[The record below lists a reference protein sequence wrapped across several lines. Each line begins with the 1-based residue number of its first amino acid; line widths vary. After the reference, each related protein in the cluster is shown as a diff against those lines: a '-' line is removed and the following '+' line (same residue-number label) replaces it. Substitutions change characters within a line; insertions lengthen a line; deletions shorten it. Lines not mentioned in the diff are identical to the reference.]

1 MKFTVAPLVIL
12 LLCGQALSQEKTD
25 AMLFGDVKSAVSGE
39 HIPHASI
46 MIKGTA
52 TGTAAD
58 ATGHFKLAHLPL
70 GNVTLVAR
78 ALGYRMQEKV
88 VFMERGQ
95 AVNVFFELEDDVLN
109 LEQIVVTG
117 TRSAHYVKDVPVRT
131 EVITSKA
138 IERKNATN
146 LYQALEGTPGVR
158 VENQCQSCNFTMI
171 RMQGLGAEHTQVLI
185 DGQPMYSGLAGVYG
199 LQQLATVDVDKIEVV
214 KGAGSALYGSGAIA
228 GAINIVTKE
237 PSLTPTTTV
246 DIQLGSYSTNKYDI
260 SSSMRNE
267 QGNLGLNIYAQR
279 YTEGAID
286 ETGAGRTQNEVRNK
300 DGVSDRVSTNL
311 TNAGFGLFVDNFMWG
326 SDRLVLRGKSI
337 FEKREGG
344 TMSNDY
350 YRNPLTDG
358 TENITTDRY
367 EGSLSYS
374 NILSDVS
381 GLNFMLAY
389 VRHNRNATSDSYLS
403 DYMATHDG
411 ELPDLRN
418 MRPYLAD
425 EHTIT
430 STLSFG
436 TKLGKHS
443 LMIGVQAFHDVLEES
458 GMYVVVDEASSFLG
472 ESYRSVADKSATEFG
487 LYVQDEWSVTDRLMV
502 VPSIRFDK
510 HHSGEEYSADRQVSE
525 LSSFPRTSF
534 DQTAINPRFAV
545 KYALSDAIT
554 LRANAGTG
562 FRAPYGFSEDLHLC
576 SGSPRVWKSSEL
588 NPETSVSV
596 NFSADYYGRDF
607 RVSGNV
613 FRTELNDKIGF
624 TDADDA
630 VSALGYTYQW
640 RNIDDAFVQGVELTL
655 MANLAR
661 SLDLGID
668 VTYNQG
674 EYLNVREDW
683 VSTPYEADS
692 KYISRFPQT
701 TGNVRLDYSP
711 ASWTFS
717 ISGNYQG
724 TMYIDYYN
732 EDIDPVIGDQ
742 SKIKRAD
749 PFMLVNVRASKR
761 LGQFRLYGGVNNL
774 FNYVQD
780 ERHLDDAAFMYAPV
794 YGTMLYGGIS
804 IDILH

>member
-1 MKFTVAPLVIL
+1 
-12 LLCGQALSQEKTD
+12 
-25 AMLFGDVKSAVSGE
+25 
-39 HIPHASI
+39 
-46 MIKGTA
+46 
-52 TGTAAD
+52 
-58 ATGHFKLAHLPL
+58 
-70 GNVTLVAR
+70 
-78 ALGYRMQEKV
+78 
-88 VFMERGQ
+88 
-95 AVNVFFELEDDVLN
+95 
-109 LEQIVVTG
+109 
-117 TRSAHYVKDVPVRT
+117 
-131 EVITSKA
+131 
-138 IERKNATN
+138 
-146 LYQALEGTPGVR
+146 
-158 VENQCQSCNFTMI
+158 
-171 RMQGLGAEHTQVLI
+171 
-185 DGQPMYSGLAGVYG
+185 
-199 LQQLATVDVDKIEVV
+199 
-214 KGAGSALYGSGAIA
+214 
-228 GAINIVTKE
+228 
-237 PSLTPTTTV
+237 
-246 DIQLGSYSTNKYDI
+246 
-260 SSSMRNE
+260 
-267 QGNLGLNIYAQR
+267 
-279 YTEGAID
+279 
-286 ETGAGRTQNEVRNK
+286 
-300 DGVSDRVSTNL
+300 
-311 TNAGFGLFVDNFMWG
+311 
-326 SDRLVLRGKSI
+326 
-337 FEKREGG
+337 
-344 TMSNDY
+344 
-350 YRNPLTDG
+350 
-358 TENITTDRY
+358 
-367 EGSLSYS
+367 
-374 NILSDVS
+374 
-381 GLNFMLAY
+381 
-389 VRHNRNATSDSYLS
+389 
-403 DYMATHDG
+403 
-411 ELPDLRN
+411 
-418 MRPYLAD
+418 
-425 EHTIT
+425 
-430 STLSFG
+430 
-436 TKLGKHS
+436 
-443 LMIGVQAFHDVLEES
+443 
-458 GMYVVVDEASSFLG
+458 
-472 ESYRSVADKSATEFG
+472 
-487 LYVQDEWSVTDRLMV
+487 MV

-510 HHSGEEYSADRQVSE
+510 HHSGEEYAADRQVSE

-545 KYALSDAIT
+545 KYAISDAIT

-588 NPETSVSV
+588 KPETSVSV

-692 KYISRFPQT
+692 KYISRFPKT

-732 EDIDPVIGDQ
+732 EDIDPVIVDQ
-742 SKIKRAD
+742 SKIKKAD